1 MSTSP
6 SYVATLAKSLELP
19 SRGRIANPISMP
31 ILSESLIE
39 TPDALDACCA
49 HLAQCPVIG
58 MDTEFVGENSYH
70 PELCLIQIAT
80 DTALYLIDPFAFKS
94 LEVFW
99 KLIVDPSR
107 TVVTHAGR
115 EEVRLCY
122 LACGQAP
129 PNLVDLQIAAG
140 MVGYPF
146 PLGHGP
152 LIQSVLGHR
161 IKKTD
166 TLTEWRDRPL
176 AASQIRYAYDD
187 VRYLLPVW
195 AKLDKTLHELNRVT
209 WAQEEFAR
217 LREVA
222 IPETPSDD
230 MVGDRWRKLKG
241 LGALDRRKLAFV
253 KELYQWREA
262 KAAEWNRPARVIVRD
277 DLLIEIA
284 RRSAKSAQ
292 EFSVIR
298 GLAHKF
304 LDEFFA
310 LYQKSQKLPIES
322 CPIVLDKE
330 QDPPQVSLTVSLMS
344 AVLPDFAARSRI
356 APGLVATVA
365 ELRSLVRAFAA
376 GEMKDVKN
384 NLTKG
389 WRATEVLPHFVA
401 LLEGR
406 IGLRLANIKND
417 APLEYRDW

>member
-1 MSTSP
+1 MP
-6 SYVATLAKSLELP
+6 
-19 SRGRIANPISMP
+19 NPMP
-31 ILSESLIE
+31 NLSETLVDND
-39 TPDALDACCA
+39 DALAACCR
-49 HLAQCPVIG
+49 HLAECGVIG

-80 DTALYLIDPFAFKS
+80 DSALYLIDPFAFPS
-94 LEVFW
+94 LAEFW
-99 KLIVDPSR
+99 KLIVDPAR

-115 EEVRLCY
+115 EEVRLCH

-140 MVGYPF
+140 LVGFPY

-152 LIQSVLGHR
+152 LIQHVLGHR

-166 TLTEWRDRPL
+166 TLTEWRHRPL
-176 AASQIRYAYDD
+176 ATSQIKYAFDD

-195 AKLDKTLHELNRVT
+195 AKLDKKLREMKRVS

-222 IPETPSDD
+222 TPEIPSEES
-230 MVGDRWRKLKG
+230 VGDRWRKLRG
-241 LGALDRRKLAFV
+241 LGTLDRRKLAFV

-262 KAAEWNRPARVIVRD
+262 KAHEWNRPARVIVRD
-277 DLLIEIA
+277 DLLVEIA
-284 RRSAKSAQ
+284 RRPVKSPRDFA
-292 EFSVIR
+292 VIR

-304 LDEFFA
+304 LDDFFA
-310 LYQKSQKLPIES
+310 LYQKTQNMPLEE
-322 CPIVLDKE
+322 CPTPLERE
-330 QDPPQVSLTVSLMS
+330 QDPPQVSLAVTLMS

-365 ELRSLVRAFAA
+365 DLRTLVRAFAS
-376 GEMKDVKN
+376 GGLDGVTS

-389 WRATEVLPHFVA
+389 WRAAEVLPHFMA

-406 IGLRLANIKND
+406 RGLRLANLRDD
-417 APLEYRDW
+417 APLEYRDWGN